1 MQIIIDVSKQEYQML
16 CEYLNG
22 LHPKTPAI
30 DSFLL
35 QRIATAYVRAE
46 GGKYIASTERVLT
59 NRPIPFGSG
68 GRGSVS

>member
-1 MQIIIDVSKQEYQML
+1 MQIVIDVSNQEYTML
-16 CEYLNG
+16 CEHLNKM
-22 LHPKTPAI
+22 HPKTPSI

-35 QRIATAYVRAE
+35 QRIATAYTRAQD
-46 GGKYIASTERVLT
+46 GKSLMAKTVLT